1 MLTARATRRLVVP
14 ALAGAATCAALLG
27 VSPIALAD
35 NVGQNPPGC
44 TAADMEGVRAGV
56 DASTSAYLFTHPDLN
71 GFMNSLQHLSRA
83 QVAEHVT
90 GYMETHPQ
98 ENAEMIGIRQPLTDI
113 KNHCGSLVNP

>member
-1 MLTARATRRLVVP
+1 MLTARSTRRLVLSVF
-14 ALAGAATCAALLG
+14 AGAATCAALLG
-27 VSPIALAD
+27 VSPLAQAD
-35 NVGQNPPGC
+35 NGQNPPGC

-71 GFMNSLQHLSRA
+71 GFMGSLQHMSRG

-90 GYMETHPQ
+90 TYMEAHPQ
-98 ENAEMIGIRQPLTDI
+98 EDAEMTGIRQPLMDI